1 MIPLNTIN
9 AAKVLDGAR
18 VPLVNWDD
26 NEQTVEISDYRA
38 EWIGDRMIE
47 LRVSTREVRDVD
59 IVWEFHAIDPTDP
72 DTARLIDR
80 RVAEA
85 IGLKPSPFYDQRL
98 HIRTGDAEDPW
109 AGWTLDGFN
118 GWTTINNS
126 CQWPAGRWTGYPRN
140 PVLDVPALAGLP
152 LNDANL
158 PEARARLLCALYPP
172 A

>member
-1 MIPLNTIN
+1 MIPLSTFN

-18 VPLVNWDD
+18 VPLTDTYAP
-26 NEQTVEISDYRA
+26 EQCCRL
-38 EWIGDRMIE
+38 EWTGNGAIVFGR
-47 LRVSTREVRDVD
+47 RETFSVGAID
-59 IVWEFHAIDPTDP
+59 WFKCHAPYAALDPTDP